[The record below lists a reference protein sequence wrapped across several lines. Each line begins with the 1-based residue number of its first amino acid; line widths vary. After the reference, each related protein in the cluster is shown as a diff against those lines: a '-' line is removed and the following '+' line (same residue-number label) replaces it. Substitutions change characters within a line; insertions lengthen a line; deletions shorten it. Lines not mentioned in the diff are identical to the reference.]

1 MTNRNAGCVPEFL
14 GGTNI
19 RILLVAFFCLLCSS
33 SALAEFGGT
42 ALMLWPTA
50 RSVAL
55 GGAMTALADEPDAEF
70 WNPGGLGFQRGASAA
85 ASGRRWMDAMDLRYL
100 SAGWGFSR
108 VAGTG
113 LDVNAGVNAWYFP
126 FDSGP
131 VTDETGRLIG
141 KYRPWEAAVGV
152 HGGVGIGDR
161 FGVGLAL
168 KYFYALYMPGW
179 VFDSL
184 GYPGSN
190 EDFAANAL
198 AADVG
203 VLYRPLN
210 QVSVGLALSNFG
222 SGIHFNR
229 QNAVDNLPTTA
240 RLGVCG
246 TPVDIPLVRAR
257 LLGEASLILTEES
270 TPFVVAAERLWKTA
284 AAEVTVLQIVSARIS
299 YLWIQG
305 AWDPWPGLCYGFGLG
320 YKDYVRFDVACDRPL
335 APLGRRSQWVLGLAV
350 NNLPG
355 FVAELKRGPR
365 LDWSW

>member
-1 MTNRNAGCVPEFL
+1 L
-14 GGTNI
+14 GGTNN

-42 ALMLWPTA
+42 ALLLWPTA

-70 WNPGGLGFQRGASAA
+70 WNPGGLCFQHGASAA
-85 ASGRRWMDAMDLRYL
+85 ASGRRWLNVSDLRYL

-108 VAGTG
+108 VAGTN
-113 LDVNAGVNAWYFP
+113 LDINAGANARYFP
-126 FDSGP
+126 LDSEQ

-141 KYRPWEAAVGV
+141 SYRPWEAAVGV
-152 HGGVGIGDR
+152 HGGIGIGDR

-168 KYFYALYMPGW
+168 KYFHALYMPGW
-179 VFDSL
+179 IFDSL
-184 GYPGSN
+184 GYSGSN
-190 EDFAANAL
+190 EDFVANAL

-210 QVSVGLALSNFG
+210 QVSVGLALSNLG
-222 SGIHFNR
+222 SGIRYNR
-229 QNAVDNLPTTA
+229 QTAAANLPTTA
-240 RLGVCG
+240 RLGVCC

-257 LLGEASLILTEES
+257 LLGEASLILSEES
-270 TPFVVAAERLWKTA
+270 TPFSDAAERLWKTA
-284 AAEVTVLQIVSARIS
+284 AAEVTVLQLITARIS
-299 YLWIQG
+299 YLWVRDY
-305 AWDPWPGLCYGFGLG
+305 WSLWRGLRYGVGVG
-320 YKDYVRFDVACDRPL
+320 YKDYIRFDVARDRPF
-335 APLGRRSQWVLGLAV
+335 APLGMKSQWVLGLAV

-355 FVAELKRGPR
+355 LVAELKHGPK